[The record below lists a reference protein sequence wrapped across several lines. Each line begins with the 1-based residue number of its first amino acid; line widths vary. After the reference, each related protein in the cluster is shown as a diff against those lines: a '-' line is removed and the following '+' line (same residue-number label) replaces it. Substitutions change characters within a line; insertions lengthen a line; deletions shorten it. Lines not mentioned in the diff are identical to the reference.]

1 LLLVLFS
8 CGTVGNALAL
18 SPFPRA
24 RRRADLSGVFRIPDR
39 SLPVVPADAARPV
52 EEGMGSVGID
62 VDLDPRLDEVRT
74 QRAFGDLQFERAVGH
89 AIVVAHLALL
99 LDAQDLVEIDARDRR
114 DPGEPDPRVKPEDG
128 PARSGTR
135 ARSARAPVANRP
147 QYARRRAARARGPLA
162 SAGCDRSCRPSRRCG
177 SNAPPGPYRGSSAA
191 RARRMSR

>member
-99 LDAQDLVEIDARDRR
+99 LDAQDLVEIDARDRGEGRAGLSRRCGEALIVGGQIDLADEGVGRLDRR

-147 QYARRRAARARGPLA
+147 K
-162 SAGCDRSCRPSRRCG
+162 
-177 SNAPPGPYRGSSAA
+177 
-191 RARRMSR
+191 